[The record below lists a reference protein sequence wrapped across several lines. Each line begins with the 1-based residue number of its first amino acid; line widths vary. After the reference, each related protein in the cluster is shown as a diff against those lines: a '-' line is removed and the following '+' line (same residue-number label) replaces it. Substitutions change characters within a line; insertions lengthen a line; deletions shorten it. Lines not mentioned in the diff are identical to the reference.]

1 MREHIVYNDKY
12 ILEMMN
18 SLVTDQKP
26 HAVCVPFPAQ
36 GHVNPML
43 KLAKLLHHKGFHIT
57 FVNTEY
63 NHNRLL
69 RSQGPDSLKGTP
81 SFCFETIPDGLPPTD
96 ADATQDVPSLFDS
109 TKKTCL
115 APFRELLSRLNNT
128 RLSNVPPV
136 TCIVS
141 DCIMS
146 FTLIASQE
154 LNIRNVLLWTASAC
168 GFMGYLQ
175 YRSLIE
181 KGLIPLKA
189 GSVTYVGA
197 NCDFELDLLK
207 IPGVNCLHDFYM
219 SYLTNGYLNTVI
231 DWIPGMEGIRLK
243 DLPTFIRTTD
253 ADDIMLNFAIG
264 EVENAR
270 NASALLFNTID
281 DLENEVL
288 EALSPTYPPIFT
300 IGPLQLLLDQIPHE
314 DALSSIKSNL
324 WKEQGGCF
332 EWLDTKEPKS
342 VVYVNFGSVTVM
354 TDEQLVEFAW
364 GLANS
369 KVTFLWVIRPDLI
382 IGESAIL
389 PPEFVFETEKRGLVS
404 SWCPQEQV
412 LSHPAIGGF
421 LTHSG
426 WNSTMESLCGG
437 VPMLYWP
444 FFAEQQ
450 TNCWFCKN
458 KWGVGMEIE
467 SEAKR
472 DEIER
477 LVRELK
483 QGEKGKEMK
492 KKAMEWKLLAEKATT
507 GPNSSSYLNLETMI
521 KQVLLSSTT

>member
-1 MREHIVYNDKY
+1 
-12 ILEMMN
+12 MMN

-36 GHVNPML
+36 GHLNPML

-81 SFCFETIPDGLPPTD
+81 SFCFETIPDGLPPSD
-96 ADATQDVPSLFDS
+96 ADATQDVPSLCDS

-115 APFRELLSRLNNT
+115 TPFRELLSRLNNT
-128 RLSNVPPV
+128 CLSNVPPV

-141 DCIMS
+141 DVIMS

-154 LNIRNVLLWTASAC
+154 LNIPNVLFWTASAC

-181 KGLIPLKA
+181 KGLIPLK
-189 GSVTYVGA
+189 
-197 NCDFELDLLK
+197 D
-207 IPGVNCLHDFYM
+207 M

-231 DWIPGMEGIRLK
+231 DWIPGMEGITLK
-243 DLPTFIRTTD
+243 DLPTLIRTTD
-253 ADDIMLNFAIG
+253 VDDIMLNFAIG
-264 EVENAR
+264 EFENAR

-288 EALSPTYPPIFT
+288 EALPPTYPLIFV

-314 DALSSIKSNL
+314 DALSPIKSNL
-324 WKEQGGCF
+324 WKEQGGCL
-332 EWLDTKEPKS
+332 EWLDTKEPQS

-369 KVTFLWVIRPDLI
+369 KMTFLWVIRPDLI

-389 PPEFVFETEKRGLVS
+389 PPEFVFETEKRGLVA

-412 LSHPAIGGF
+412 LGHPAIGGF

-426 WNSTMESLCGG
+426 WNSTMESLCRV
-437 VPMLYWP
+437 VPMLCWP
-444 FFAEQQ
+444 FFFEQQ

-458 KWGVGMEIE
+458 QWGVGMEIE

-477 LVRELK
+477 LVRELM